1 MLGGFLPP
9 VVFEV
14 TANAT
19 QALAS
24 FKGINT
30 QLKAMEAQALK
41 TGKALTTMNKAAM
54 VGTKV
59 LKSFAVAF
67 GLFAAIGVK
76 EVMALEKSFVRL
88 GKALANVGVSTE
100 ANRKSIGA
108 LVDSYEQLGFGSD
121 KTADAY
127 SVLITATGDVEKSNR
142 LLAISA
148 DLARDRQI
156 SLDEASRILAK
167 ATQGSARI
175 FKEYGITLDTGKNK
189 AVAAEEAIDKLAQ
202 RVGGQAT
209 AYSKTFAGQL
219 AILNENVGN
228 LAEQIGMR
236 LLPFLNKLVSG
247 LNNTGTWIRK
257 NSDFVIALSAAIT
270 IALIPAVVNLT
281 KKLALLAA
289 TILKSPIARLAIVIF
304 AAAYAFVKLYNA
316 TDNNRKNFAKF
327 AQVVVDLSKFMVDA
341 LENVWWVVAEALP
354 TAFANFLKWVGKY
367 VPWAKSWGEDLEK
380 SIKSSLPAKA
390 FQKAKDELLEMSVAM
405 EKIKQS
411 GGKPLKLEWDFK
423 APSIPGFDNNG
434 SFSDT
439 IVGETDKALDRATQ
453 RFKDF
458 ARDVA
463 DVFKQITASYK
474 SIVTKDFDKL
484 ISERIGDPVD
494 KLIYDAQ
501 AAITRYE
508 SASGAWTAANK
519 ALTKSQNDYVTAL
532 KTGEDSLIAAAES
545 ALGYAENA
553 VGGLADDMATALED
567 IERLQEDMINAVVEM
582 YEKIS
587 ELETERTKILKE
599 AQKDRLELEKDYNKE
614 VARLRKDY
622 DSSVLIAEAEAAK
635 RRAEIVKTSVDQLR
649 SAFRTATYR
658 TLGDVYSSLTF
669 EGRYLKGGSMEKILK
684 TLGLQTEKA
693 QSLADNAAK
702 LAGLGFSQTF
712 IEEVIAL
719 GPDMGNSLSKTIL
732 NSTPES
738 IKQLQEYWKKLETTS
753 LHGVDGIAQKLNSG
767 MTLATEE
774 LTAQLLQVDIDLKN
788 QLAEAQ
794 VALTDSLTEAF
805 ENYSSALDEINNRTA
820 EQITA
825 IDNQITLLNAKIAM
839 MREALSKLSGL
850 ATPGTTG
857 TTNIIPRAETT
868 EEEGPASSCESGKGV
883 YKVIT
888 YNGQEMSRTL
898 IRCIPKTSTDS
909 TDSTD
914 STTTVTEPSGEP
926 IIPPTTVTTPSTTE
940 SGFPELFTV
949 GGKTFVYGSGT
960 IKSAREDDTPNETR
974 ARQRIADIFAGITG
988 EGLKQGITVN
998 VTANTNA
1005 SAADIAMETAWAIRT
1020 SADVQYR
1027 TPSGRVLE

>member
-41 TGKALTTMNKAAM
+41 TGKAFTAMNKAAL

-59 LKSFAVAF
+59 LKGFATAF

-76 EVMALEKSFVRL
+76 EVMQLEKSFVRL
-88 GKALANVGVSTE
+88 GQALANVGVSTD
-100 ANRKSIGA
+100 ANRKSIAA
-108 LVDSYEQLGFGSD
+108 LVESYEDLGFGSD
-121 KTADAY
+121 KAADAY

-148 DLARDRQI
+148 DLARYKQI

-167 ATQGSARI
+167 ATQGSARV
-175 FKEYGITLDTGKNK
+175 FKELGITLDTSKNK
-189 AVAAEEAIDKLAQ
+189 SVAAEEAIDKLAQ

-219 AILNENVGN
+219 AILNEGVGD

-247 LNNTGTWIRK
+247 LNNTGSWIRK
-257 NSDFVIALSAAIT
+257 NNDFVIALTAAIT

-289 TILKSPIARLAIVIF
+289 AILKSPIARLAIVIF
-304 AAAYAFVKLYNA
+304 ATTYAFVKLYNQ
-316 TDNNRKNFAKF
+316 TDKNRKNFAKF

-354 TAFANFLKWVGKY
+354 MAFANFLKWVGKY
-367 VPWAKSWGEDLEK
+367 VPWAKAWGEDLEK

-411 GGKPLKLEWDFK
+411 GGKPIKLKWDFK
-423 APSIPGFDNNG
+423 VPSIPGFDNTG
-434 SFSDT
+434 GDFGDG
-439 IVGETDKALDRATQ
+439 IVSETDKALDRATQ

-458 ARDVA
+458 ARDIA

-474 SIVTKDFDKL
+474 SIVTKDFDKI
-484 ISERIGDPVD
+484 ISERIGDPID
-494 KLIYDAQ
+494 QLIYDAQ
-501 AAITRYE
+501 SAITRYE
-508 SASGAWTAANK
+508 SASGAWTTANK
-519 ALTKSQNDYVTAL
+519 ALTKSQNDYVKAL

-553 VGGLADDMATALED
+553 VGGLADDMAAALED

-599 AQKDRLELEKDYNKE
+599 AQKERTELEKDYNKE

-693 QSLADNAAK
+693 QSLADNAAR

-719 GPDMGNSLSKTIL
+719 GPDMGNSLSQTIL
-732 NSTPES
+732 NSTPAS
-738 IKQLQEYWKKLETTS
+738 ITQLQEYWKKLETTS
-753 LHGVDGIAQKLNSG
+753 LHGVDGIAQQLNSG

-794 VALTDSLTEAF
+794 VALTNSLTEAF

-825 IDNQITLLNAKIAM
+825 IDNQITLLNAKISM

-850 ATPGTTG
+850 ATPGTSG
-857 TTNIIPRAETT
+857 STNIIPRAETT
-868 EEEGPASSCESGKGV
+868 EQEGPASSCESGKGV
-883 YKVIT
+883 FKVVT

-898 IRCIPKTSTDS
+898 IRCIPKTTVEVTPKPTTEVTPEPETKPKYYNYYTGEWVSDPSLIKPRGYVPPAT
-909 TDSTD
+909 TA
-914 STTTVTEPSGEP
+914 TTVNAASFNPSTIASGE
-926 IIPPTTVTTPSTTE
+926 
-940 SGFPELFTV
+940 SGLI
-949 GGKTFVYGSGT
+949 G
-960 IKSAREDDTPNETR
+960 ARSV
-974 ARQRIADIFAGITG
+974 ASQIAAA
-988 EGLKQGITVN
+988 QASGITVN
-998 VTANTNA
+998 ITANTNA
-1005 SAADIAMETAWAIRT
+1005 SSQEIATDVGWAIRT
-1020 SADVQYR
+1020 SGDVQYR
-1027 TPSGRVLE
+1027 TSTGRVFE

>member
-41 TGKALTTMNKAAM
+41 TGKALTSMNKAAM

-76 EVMALEKSFVRL
+76 EIMALEKSFVRL
-88 GKALANVGVSTE
+88 GQALANVGVSTE

-127 SVLITATGDVEKSNR
+127 AVLITATGNVEKSNR

-148 DLARDRQI
+148 DLARYKQM
-156 SLDEASRILAK
+156 SLDEAARTLAK
-167 ATQGSARI
+167 ATQGSAKA
-175 FKEYGITLDTGKNK
+175 FKEFGITLDTNK
-189 AVAAEEAIDKLAQ
+189 SKSVAAEEAIDKLAQ

-247 LNNTGTWIRK
+247 LNNTGTWIKK
-257 NSDFVIALSAAIT
+257 NNDFVIALAAAIT

-281 KKLALLAA
+281 KKLALLAT
-289 TILKSPIARLAIVIF
+289 TILKSPIARLAILVF
-304 AAAYAFVKLYNA
+304 AVAYAFVKLYNA
-316 TDNNRKNFAKF
+316 TDNNRKMFAKF

-354 TAFANFLKWVGKY
+354 LAFANFLKWVGKV
-367 VPWAKSWGEDLEK
+367 VPKFKQMGEELEK
-380 SIKSSLPAKA
+380 SIKSTGPAKA
-390 FQKAKDELLEMSVAM
+390 FQKAKDELLEMSVAL
-405 EKIKQS
+405 EKIKQG
-411 GGKPLKLEWDFK
+411 GGKPLELKWNFK
-423 APSIPGFDNNG
+423 VPEIPGFSGDG
-434 SFSDT
+434 GDFGDA
-439 IVGETDKALDRATQ
+439 IVSETDKALDRATQ

-458 ARDVA
+458 ARDIA

-508 SASGAWTAANK
+508 SASGAWTSANK
-519 ALTKSQNDYVTAL
+519 ALTKSQNDYVKAL

-567 IERLQEDMINAVVEM
+567 IERLQEDMINAVVDM

-599 AQKDRLELEKDYNKE
+599 AQKERTELEKDYNKE
-614 VARLRKDY
+614 IARLRKDY

-684 TLGLQTEKA
+684 TLGLQSEKA

-719 GPDMGNSLSKTIL
+719 GPDMGNSLSQTIL
-732 NSTPES
+732 NSTPAS
-738 IKQLQEYWKKLETTS
+738 ITQLQEYWKKLETTS
-753 LHGVDGIAQKLNSG
+753 LHGVDGIAQQLNSG

-794 VALTDSLTEAF
+794 VALTNSLTEAF

-825 IDNQITLLNAKIAM
+825 IDNQITLLNAKIGM

-850 ATPGTTG
+850 ATPGTSG

-883 YKVIT
+883 FKVIT

-898 IRCIPKTSTDS
+898 VRCIPKATTD
-909 TDSTD
+909 TP
-914 STTTVTEPSGEP
+914 VVPVVPEPVEEDPNKGKYYNYYTGEWVSDP
-926 IIPPTTVTTPSTTE
+926 SLIKPRSYIPPTSIVST
-940 SGFPELFTV
+940 
-949 GGKTFVYGSGT
+949 GT
-960 IKSAREDDTPNETR
+960 ILSGREDDTPNETA
-974 ARQRIADIFAGITG
+974 ARQRIADIFAKAG
-988 EGLKQGITVN
+988 QSVTVN

-1005 SAADIAMETAWAIRT
+1005 SSQAIANDVGWAIRT
-1020 SADVQYR
+1020 SGDVQYR
-1027 TPSGRVLE
+1027 TSTGRVLE